1 MMTGHL
7 LPSPPVMSFP
17 EKDKS
22 EIKNVFITE
31 TAVKHAVVVYW
42 SDLDYIH
49 TYQAKSLKTS
59 RHSVPRG
66 NEKICWSEVAI
77 GWKGS
82 LKLIASSL

>member
-42 SDLDYIH
+42 SDLDYTH
-49 TYQAKSLKTS
+49 TY
-59 RHSVPRG
+59 VP
-66 NEKICWSEVAI
+66 S
-77 GWKGS
+77 
-82 LKLIASSL
+82 